1 MNKHIFL
8 LTVGAA
14 VAFAAQAQDTYDAAN
29 FANTDLNGSA
39 RYVGMGGALGALG
52 GDLSVMSSNPAGT
65 GVYRRS
71 EVALSASGL
80 FTGESG
86 QLGHDKGRGSLDQF
100 GIIFSLDMD
109 NSAPRGLQR
118 VNFGVN
124 YLKTRNHFSN
134 LNVNVGNLNETFS
147 QTYQIADMASTSSYW
162 DAVDYYNGESYDNW
176 GVLGDLGERGG
187 IMTYDYTNLTDEEGN
202 DLYDAEGNV
211 IQYPVYNGMGAKSA
225 AYQRH
230 QWGSTTQT
238 DFNVSFN
245 VSDQYFFGVSLGVY
259 DVSYSRDAWYQEVGT
274 DGNFYDFTNWY
285 DTDGHGFD
293 LKFGAIIRPIPSSP
307 FRIGL
312 TVHTPTWYRLE
323 DTNGSTLYYNDQF
336 VGQNAS
342 DPYEYDYRTP
352 WKFGL
357 SLGHTVGNY
366 FAIGAEYE
374 YTDLGTA
381 HYSVSDVGNSAYFR
395 AINDETKRMLK
406 GQHTLKLGMEVK
418 PADNVSIRA
427 GYNYVSSPYEK
438 TAYRVLSYDGPFT
451 ETDFCNWKAINR
463 LTFGLGFRFGS
474 AYLDLAYQYQS
485 QKGDF
490 YAFDDIDLEPT
501 EVENNRSQV
510 LGTFGVRF

>member
-1 MNKHIFL
+1 MKKHIFL
-8 LTVGAA
+8 LAVSATLTLTV
-14 VAFAAQAQDTYDAAN
+14 QARDTYDAAN
-29 FANTDLNGSA
+29 FANTDLNGTA
-39 RYVGMGGALGALG
+39 RYVGMGGALSALG

-71 EVALSASGL
+71 EIALSASGL

-86 QLGHDKGRGSLDQF
+86 QLGHDKGRGSFDQL
-100 GIIFSLDMD
+100 GIVFSLDMD
-109 NSAPRGLQR
+109 NRSPRGLQR

-124 YLKTRNHFSN
+124 YHKTRNHFGN
-134 LNVNVGNLNETFS
+134 LNVNVDNLYDTYS
-147 QTYQIADMASTSSYW
+147 QTFQIAYMAGQAYAENSWGMLADLSAPIFDTNKESATYGKKTGIGIIG
-162 DAVDYYNGESYDNW
+162 DPYECVDEQ
-176 GVLGDLGERGG
+176 
-187 IMTYDYTNLTDEEGN
+187 EG
-202 DLYDAEGNV
+202 LYDVDNFYGYTGVA
-211 IQYPVYNGMGAKSA
+211 AKSA

-259 DVSYSRDAWYQEVGT
+259 DVNYSRDAWYKELGT
-274 DGNFYDFTNWY
+274 DGNYYDFTNWY
-285 DTDGHGFD
+285 DTDGNGFD
-293 LKFGAIIRPIPSSP
+293 LKFGAIIRPIQSSP

-312 TVHTPTWYRLE
+312 AIHTPTWYRLE
-323 DTNGSTLYYNDQF
+323 DTNGATLYYNDQF

-352 WKFGL
+352 WKFGI

-366 FAIGAEYE
+366 FAFGAEYE
-374 YTDLGTA
+374 FSDLGTA
-381 HYSVSDVGNSAYFR
+381 HYSVSDMGNSEYFR

-406 GQHTLKLGMEVK
+406 GQHTLRFGMEVK
-418 PADNVSIRA
+418 PADNISIRA
-427 GYNYVSSPYEK
+427 GYNYVSSPYEN

-463 LTFGLGFRFGS
+463 FTFGLGFRFGGG
-474 AYLDLAYQYQS
+474 YLDLAYQYQS

-490 YAFDDIDLEPT
+490 YAFDDIDLVPT
-501 EVENNRSQV
+501 EVENNRSQ
-510 LGTFGVRF
+510 LLATLGVRF